1 MKSLVIVK
9 CLIIAATFLAIA
21 GCAAMKGT
29 AGIADSS
36 RTGTIHDVKF
46 EERMTPVNLRV
57 RQGDEVRWVNR
68 RSTPVKLEFL
78 EGALEDVV
86 CQSGFSSLLRR
97 QQESAT
103 IKPNDSASL
112 CFGRVGTI
120 TYNARMD
127 SPIAGGQMIES
138 GTIRV
143 TQ

>member
-1 MKSLVIVK
+1 MKYL
-9 CLIIAATFLAIA
+9 AFATAILAIA
-21 GCAAMKGT
+21 GCAAMAGT

-36 RTGTIHDVKF
+36 RTGTIHDVQF
-46 EERMTPVNLRV
+46 EERMTPTNLRV
-57 RQGDEVRWVNR
+57 RHGDEVRWVNR

-78 EGALEDVV
+78 DGALDDVV

-103 IKPNDSASL
+103 IKPNESASL

-127 SPIAGGQMIES
+127 SPVAGGQMIES

-143 TQ
+143 NQ